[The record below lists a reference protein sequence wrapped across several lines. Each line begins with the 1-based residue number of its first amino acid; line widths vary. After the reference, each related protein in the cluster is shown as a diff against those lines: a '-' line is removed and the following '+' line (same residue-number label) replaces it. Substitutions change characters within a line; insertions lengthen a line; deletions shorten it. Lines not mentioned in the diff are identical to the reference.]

1 VRGLYFIVPKNIV
14 TAVISAKARA
24 RKALGQHF
32 LVDNSIL
39 DRIAAAAEL
48 TPEDVVAEVGPGLG
62 ALTRRLVQQAGWV
75 AAIEMD
81 VELAASLP
89 ARLGNPSNLTVVEA
103 DARSVDIA
111 SLVGEETRYK
121 VVANLPYYAANP
133 IIRRF
138 LESEPRP
145 SLMVVMVQREVA
157 QSMIASPGEMSIL
170 SVAVQYY
177 AAPSLAC
184 NVPPRAFR
192 PPPKVTSSVV
202 KLRLRERPAV
212 EVADS
217 AAFFM
222 LVRAGF
228 SAPRKQLRNSLAQ
241 GLGVSGDEAGR
252 LLAWAEVDGKRRAE
266 TLSLE
271 EWAEIYHVWEK
282 GSGVGSSGLR
292 QN

>member
-81 VELAASLP
+81 AELAASLP

-177 AAPSLAC
+177 AAPSLVC

>member
-1 VRGLYFIVPKNIV
+1 V

-39 DRIAAAAEL
+39 NRIATAAEL
-48 TPEDVVAEVGPGLG
+48 IPDDVVVEVGPGLG
-62 ALTRRLVQQAGWV
+62 SLTRRLLQQGGRVV
-75 AAIEMD
+75 AVEMD
-81 VELAASLP
+81 AELAASLP
-89 ARLGNPSNLTVVEA
+89 LRLGSPSNLTVVEA
-103 DARSVDIA
+103 DARTVDIA
-111 SLVGEETRYK
+111 SLVGQEIPYK

-145 SLMVVMVQREVA
+145 LLMVVMVQREVA
-157 QSMIASPGEMSIL
+157 QSMVASPGKMGIL

-177 AAPSLAC
+177 AVVSLVC

-202 KLRLRERPAV
+202 KLRLRESPAV
-212 EVADS
+212 AVADPE
-217 AAFFM
+217 AFFT

-228 SAPRKQLRNSLAQ
+228 SAPRKQLRNSLSQ
-241 GLGVSGDEAGR
+241 GLGVSGEEAGQ
-252 LLAWAEVDGKRRAE
+252 LLTSAGIDGKRRAE

-271 EWAEIYHVWEK
+271 EWARTYYTWEERNR
-282 GSGVGSSGLR
+282 VGISGLR

>member
-1 VRGLYFIVPKNIV
+1 V

-81 VELAASLP
+81 AELAASLP

>member
-1 VRGLYFIVPKNIV
+1 MRGLYFIVPKNIV

-32 LVDNSIL
+32 LVDSSIL

-75 AAIEMD
+75 AAIEKD

-138 LESEPRP
+138 LESDPRP

-177 AAPSLAC
+177 AAPSLVC
-184 NVPPRAFR
+184 DVPPRAFR